1 MSHLKRDLQE
11 WRFKLDNQVKSYR
24 SELGDLRKTLNSE
37 VTQLRDEFADL
48 RQTLKQQLEATA
60 EMAAEEN
67 EDDDE
72 DA

>member
-1 MSHLKRDLQE
+1 M
-11 WRFKLDNQVKSYR
+11 KSYR

-60 EMAAEEN
+60 EMAAEEK
-67 EDDDE
+67 EEDDE